1 MNIDRCNKIS
11 WYFPLLAGLAIVCAL
26 SCRAWCS
33 DRVYTRV
40 ISLSPLVT
48 RIIYLVG
55 GQDCLI
61 GDTTYCNVPDAARHK
76 EKIGSVIR
84 ANVEKIVRMQ
94 PDLVISS
101 PLSREKQLRTL
112 EHQNIHIMRVK
123 NPATFDELC
132 AITIEIAEKLGKR
145 ETACEIVEKCAEQVH
160 QIFEK
165 TKGLEKPGVFVQI
178 GVKPLQAAS
187 KAMFIN
193 EYIRYSGGVNIAPDE
208 SSGIYSREKVI
219 MQNPRVILIAT
230 MGSSRKAGSMEK
242 RRWMHFPSIDAV
254 RNGRV
259 YVLEPAMM
267 CSPDPVAFV
276 KGLKIILPMIHP
288 EVSMK

>member
-1 MNIDRCNKIS
+1 MNIDERNKILCFS
-11 WYFPLLAGLAIVCAL
+11 AALVCLAVLSAL
-26 SCRAWCS
+26 PCRAACQE
-33 DRVYTRV
+33 RVYTRV

-55 GQDCLI
+55 AQDSLM

-94 PDLVISS
+94 PDLIFAS
-101 PLSREKQLRTL
+101 PLSREKQLKTL
-112 EHQNIHIMRVK
+112 EHQNIHVMRIK

-132 AITIEIAEKLGKR
+132 GITIEIAEKLGKGQ
-145 ETACEIVEKCAEQVH
+145 TARAIVENCSDQAH
-160 QIFEK
+160 QILEK
-165 TKGLEKPGVFVQI
+165 TEGLEKPGVFVQI

-187 KAMFIN
+187 RAMFIN
-193 EYIRYSGGVNIAPDE
+193 EYIRYSGGINIVCDR

-219 MQNPRVILIAT
+219 MQNPKVILIAT
-230 MGSSRKAGSMEK
+230 MGSSRKAGTAEK
-242 RRWMHFPSIDAV
+242 RRWMRFPSIDAV
-254 RNGRV
+254 KHGRV
-259 YVLEPAMM
+259 HVLEPGIM
-267 CSPDPVAFV
+267 CSPDPAAFI